1 MPWLNSATR
10 RKSFL
15 QNVTVSA
22 SRRKGFLQNVTAT
35 VCLKTEKL
43 PTKRD
48 RLCLNCLARL
58 VCKAPNLPSL
68 FHLANMGWYI
78 TDSYTQVTRQRTSYD
93 IQAVAFWVTC
103 DWLNRSIIINVS
115 SQDRSQLNT
124 QLFH

>member
-15 QNVTVSA
+15 QNVTVCLKTERLLTKRDS
-22 SRRKGFLQNVTAT
+22 L
-35 VCLKTEKL
+35 CLKTEKL
-43 PTKRD
+43 PTKGD